1 MPLKNLLRWRAVAP
15 PAKEVSFAMRKL
27 LSYSGTRTGSVMI
40 LAVKGTSKPI
50 YHVLP
55 SMRHAQ
61 AASSLLSTELSRPF
75 PADHPG
81 WLIDLQE
88 ARRLIEAAP
97 RIIKERKP

>member
-1 MPLKNLLRWRAVAP
+1 MPLKNLLRWRAAAP
-15 PAKEVSFAMRKL
+15 QAKEVSFAMRKL

-40 LAVKGTSKPI
+40 LAVKGTGKPI

-88 ARRLIEAAP
+88 ARRLIEAAH
-97 RIIKERKP
+97 RIMKERKP